1 MTMKDLLGSA
11 VIAALVSGVIV
22 FTYQQWLQ
30 TRIKR
35 LEGELD
41 RQRDY
46 QRRNYELFVT
56 AYGRIWTGLVD
67 IEHWLRH
74 NLWADIQ
81 SSPSLDPERWTI
93 FYDTYKSFRGEMLF
107 LPDSLYT
114 RTQQLIRDV
123 ERNLNVLIDVLRD
136 VIVARE
142 QDPEG
147 YATNPELLAR
157 VNAAHAKVTDDYR
170 AALDEL
176 RHDYQAI
183 SRDLLLGDIARELD
197 SRSLK

>member
-1 MTMKDLLGSA
+1 MNEGECWNPFPRNEAKVSSAVAANTPPSAAVRSPRCAQDHEGSA
-11 VIAALVSGVIV
+11 RQRRDRGPGLGRDRLHLP
-22 FTYQQWLQ
+22 QWLQ

-56 AYGRIWTGLVD
+56 AYRKIWTGLVD

-136 VIVARE
+136 VIVARN
-142 QDPEG
+142 G
-147 YATNPELLAR
+147 SRKATPPTRSSGASQRGAR
-157 VNAAHAKVTDDYR
+157 R
-170 AALDEL
+170 
-176 RHDYQAI
+176 
-183 SRDLLLGDIARELD
+183 
-197 SRSLK
+197 